1 MPFENLP
8 IVIVQ
13 PLSQLSQA
21 INLGCSVF
29 IIEENVMLHFL
40 DQYILAHNEAEYR
53 SSSKYFLIV
62 IHSTGGSQAEILRS
76 IQNHPVTDEVPN
88 MLVVVQKNASFEL
101 LTLKF
106 VGNGP
111 TSSEYQLLDRYDAAN
126 HSFIY
131 GNELFPDKLDNL
143 EGKTS
148 RVASFDVVPWVM
160 LLQEDEGNVRY
171 NNQSY
176 TLDGMDGY
184 LLTQFCLRYNC
195 TWELQVDQKN
205 LYGKV
210 FNDGTGNGIFGALLD
225 RKVDFA
231 IGAVGAYYS
240 TFKYFS
246 ITQPLQ
252 WVGVTCLVP
261 RPRLVPYWKLVFLIF
276 TKSVWLILGVTFMT
290 LSVCIYI
297 FNKPTADAQLNGFMW
312 IFFKVLKSFVLTSSD
327 LPRNNTPLAITVASL
342 LMFTI
347 IVGNT
352 YIGKIHSTLAFP
364 PYQNPI
370 STVWDLAR
378 SGIKLNGEHASWMYS
393 LDLSENQRD
402 KIILSNFHVP
412 PAGQLAALINK
423 GQEATMIA
431 VLQNGH
437 SMVGSWI
444 NAWNVELYRIMSEPL
459 YFEFEAGYAT
469 KTWPLLD
476 RFSYFSSWIRDACLF
491 KYIELIEVDRYMDH
505 SVQVSIEHS
514 RDRPHSQLKN
524 MKVEEISGALLILG
538 IGAVVSAMVF
548 CLEVN
553 MHSF

>member
-1 MPFENLP
+1 
-8 IVIVQ
+8 
-13 PLSQLSQA
+13 
-21 INLGCSVF
+21 
-29 IIEENVMLHFL
+29 
-40 DQYILAHNEAEYR
+40 
-53 SSSKYFLIV
+53 
-62 IHSTGGSQAEILRS
+62 
-76 IQNHPVTDEVPN
+76 
-88 MLVVVQKNASFEL
+88 
-101 LTLKF
+101 
-106 VGNGP
+106 
-111 TSSEYQLLDRYDAAN
+111 
-126 HSFIY
+126 
-131 GNELFPDKLDNL
+131 
-143 EGKTS
+143 
-148 RVASFDVVPWVM
+148 
-160 LLQEDEGNVRY
+160 
-171 NNQSY
+171 
-176 TLDGMDGY
+176 
-184 LLTQFCLRYNC
+184 
-195 TWELQVDQKN
+195 
-205 LYGKV
+205 
-210 FNDGTGNGIFGALLD
+210 
-225 RKVDFA
+225 
-231 IGAVGAYYS
+231 
-240 TFKYFS
+240 
-246 ITQPLQ
+246 
-252 WVGVTCLVP
+252 
-261 RPRLVPYWKLVFLIF
+261 
-276 TKSVWLILGVTFMT
+276 MT

-312 IFFKVLKSFVLTSSD
+312 IFFKVLKSFVLTSLD

-393 LDLSENQRD
+393 LDLSENVLDYTTPFDILFILSLHPFQQRD

-514 RDRPHSQLKN
+514 RHRPHSQLKN